1 MNGALPVM
9 TECREQKLLF
19 QAHGSRAVEAA
30 FDGGMITSDGGALLL
45 RELEVKQ
52 HIVSD
57 FADCFIDHRDPG
69 SIEFTVEELVRQRVF
84 GLALGYEDLNDHDK
98 LRVDPLLALL
108 CGRAEVTGAD
118 RRSAADKG
126 KPLAGKSTLN
136 RLELYSGDPKRDGRY
151 KKIEVVE
158 AQVEQF
164 FLDQFFRSYRT
175 IPLRIYLD
183 LDATDDRIHGLQE
196 GRHYHGYYDDYCY
209 LPLYI
214 FCGDELLCAKLR
226 TADKGAAEGV
236 LEEVK
241 RIVGAI
247 RKRWPK
253 TQIVVRGDSGFC
265 DDELMTWCEAQSD
278 VDYLVGLA
286 QNSRLLQAIRREQEQ
301 AKLRCEISGK
311 AARVFKEFSYA
322 TRTSWSAK
330 RRVIAKA
337 EHLPGKANPR
347 FVVTS
352 LPEWEVT
359 EDEKLIWNDARTVY
373 EKLYCARGEM
383 ENRIKEQQL
392 DLFADRTSTHYL
404 KSNQLRVWLAAAGYV
419 VLNALR
425 RTALGGTQL
434 ARSYCGTIRAEL
446 LKIGG
451 VVKVSVRRITV
462 SFSSAYPRA
471 ELFSR
476 VLGRLRAAPV

>member
-1 MNGALPVM
+1 M

-19 QAHGSRAVEAA
+19 QAHGGRAVEAA
-30 FDGGMITSDGGALLL
+30 FDGGKITSDGGALLL
-45 RELEVKQ
+45 RELELKQ
-52 HIVSD
+52 QIVSD
-57 FADCFIDHRDPG
+57 FAGCFIDHRDPG
-69 SIEFTVEELVRQRVF
+69 AIEFTVEELVRQRVF

-108 CGRAEVTGAD
+108 CGRADVTGED
-118 RRSAADKG
+118 RRCAADKG

-136 RLELYSGDPKRDGRY
+136 RLELYCGDPERDGPY
-151 KKIEVVE
+151 KKIEVDEEKVN
-158 AQVEQF
+158 QF
-164 FLDQFFRSYRT
+164 FLDQFFHSQRT
-175 IPLRIYLD
+175 SPLRIYLD
-183 LDATDDRIHGLQE
+183 LDATDDRIHGMQE

-226 TADKGAAEGV
+226 TADKGAADGA
-236 LEEVK
+236 LEEVQ

-247 RKRWPK
+247 RQRWPK
-253 TQIVVRGDSGFC
+253 TEIVIRGDSGFC
-265 DDELMTWCEAQSD
+265 DDELMSWCETQTD
-278 VDYLVGLA
+278 VYYVLGLA
-286 QNSRLLQAIRREQEQ
+286 QNARLLREIEREQEQ
-301 AKLRCEISGK
+301 AKLRCEISGRS
-311 AARVFKEFSYA
+311 ARVFTEFNYA
-322 TRTSWSAK
+322 TLKTWSAE

-352 LPEWEVT
+352 LPACEVSWDG
-359 EDEKLIWNDARTVY
+359 ELIWNDARRVY
-373 EKLYCARGEM
+373 EQLYCARGEM

-392 DLFADRTSTHYL
+392 DLFADRTSTHHL
-404 KSNQLRVWLAAAGYV
+404 KSNQLRVWLAGVGYV

-434 ARSYCGTIRAEL
+434 GRAYCGTIRAEL

-451 VVKVSVRRITV
+451 VVKVSVRRIAV
-462 SFSSAYPRA
+462 ALSSAYPQA

>member
-1 MNGALPVM
+1 MM
-9 TECREQKLLF
+9 TECSEQKLMF
-19 QAHGSRAVEAA
+19 QVHGSRAVEAA

-45 RELEVKQ
+45 RELELNQ
-52 HIVSD
+52 QIVSD
-57 FADCFIDHRDPG
+57 FARCFIDHRDPG

-108 CGRAEVTGAD
+108 CGRADVTGAD
-118 RRSAADKG
+118 RRCEADKG

-136 RLELYSGDPKRDGRY
+136 RLELYSGDPKRDGPY
-151 KKIEVVE
+151 KKIEVDEDKVN
-158 AQVEQF
+158 QF
-164 FLDQFFRSYRT
+164 FLDRFFRSYRT
-175 IPLRIYLD
+175 IPWRIYLD
-183 LDATDDRIHGLQE
+183 LDATDDRIHGQQE
-196 GRHYHGYYDDYCY
+196 GHYYNGYYDDYCY

-226 TADKGAAEGV
+226 TADKGAADGA

-241 RIVGAI
+241 RIVKAI

-253 TQIVVRGDSGFC
+253 TEIVVRGDGGFC
-265 DDELMTWCEAQSD
+265 GDELMTWCEAQSE
-278 VDYLVGLA
+278 VYYTLGLA
-286 QNSRLLQAIRREQEQ
+286 QNERLLRAIAPQQEQ

-311 AARVFKEFSYA
+311 PARVFTEFSYA
-322 TRTSWSAK
+322 TLRSWSRE
-330 RRVIAKA
+330 RRVVAKA

-359 EDEKLIWNDARTVY
+359 WDEKLIWNDARTVY

-404 KSNQLRVWLAAAGYV
+404 KSNQLRVWLASVGYV

-425 RTALGGTQL
+425 RTALGGTEL

-451 VVKVSVRRITV
+451 VVKVSVRRV
-462 SFSSAYPRA
+462 VVALSSACPRA
-471 ELFSR
+471 ELFRR
-476 VLGRLRAAPV
+476 VLERLRAAPA

>member
-19 QAHGSRAVEAA
+19 QEHGSRAVEAA

-45 RELEVKQ
+45 RELELKQ
-52 HIVSD
+52 PIVGD
-57 FADCFIDHRDPG
+57 FAHCFIDHRDPG
-69 SIEFTVEELVRQRVF
+69 SIEFRVEELLRQRVF

-108 CGRAEVTGAD
+108 CGRADVRGAD
-118 RRSAADKG
+118 RRCAVDKG

-136 RLELYSGDPKRDGRY
+136 RLELYSGDPKRDGPY
-151 KKIEVVE
+151 KKIEAVE
-158 AQVEQF
+158 AKIEQF
-164 FLDQFFRSYRT
+164 FLDQFFRSQRT

-183 LDATDDRIHGLQE
+183 LDATDDRIHGQQE

-226 TADKGAAEGV
+226 TADKGAADGA

-241 RIVGAI
+241 RIVKAI

-253 TQIVVRGDSGFC
+253 TEIVVRGDSGFC
-265 DDELMTWCEAQSD
+265 EDELMTWCEAQSN
-278 VDYLVGLA
+278 VYYVLGLA
-286 QNSRLLQAIRREQEQ
+286 QNARLLRAIEPRQEQ

-311 AARVFKEFSYA
+311 AARVFTEFRYA
-322 TRTSWSAK
+322 TLKSWSRE

-347 FVVTS
+347 FVATS

-359 EDEKLIWNDARTVY
+359 WDEHLIWNDARRVY

-462 SFSSAYPRA
+462 AFSSAYPCA
-471 ELFSR
+471 ELFGQ
-476 VLGRLRAAPV
+476 VLARLRSAPA

>member
-1 MNGALPVM
+1 M
-9 TECREQKLLF
+9 TECKEQKLIF

-45 RELEVKQ
+45 RELELRQ
-52 HIVSD
+52 QIVGD
-57 FADCFIDHRDPG
+57 FARCFIDHRDLG
-69 SIEFTVEELVRQRVF
+69 AVEFTVEQLLGQRVF

-108 CGRAEVTGAD
+108 CGRADVTGED
-118 RRSAADKG
+118 RRCAADKG

-136 RLELYSGDPKRDGRY
+136 RLELYSGEPQRDGPY

-158 AQVEQF
+158 AKVEQF
-164 FLDQFFRSYRT
+164 FLDQFFRSQRT
-175 IPLRIYLD
+175 IPQRIYVD
-183 LDATDDRIHGLQE
+183 LDATDDRIHGMQE
-196 GRHYHGYYDDYCY
+196 GRHFHGYYDDYCY

-226 TADKGAAEGV
+226 TADKAASEGALG
-236 LEEVK
+236 EVQ
-241 RIVGAI
+241 RIVGAM

-253 TQIVVRGDSGFC
+253 TEIVVRGDSGFC
-265 DDELMTWCEAQSD
+265 DEALMAWCETQQD
-278 VDYLVGLA
+278 VYYVLGLA
-286 QNSRLLQAIRREQEQ
+286 QNARLLRQIAPQQEQ
-301 AKLRCEISGK
+301 AQLRCEITGQ
-311 AARVFKEFSYA
+311 AARVFTEFSYA
-322 TRTSWSAK
+322 TLKTWSAS

-359 EDEKLIWNDARTVY
+359 WDEKLVWNDARAVY

-404 KSNQLRVWLAAAGYV
+404 KSNQLRVWLSAVSYV
-419 VLNALR
+419 MLNALR

-434 ARSYCGTIRAEL
+434 ARAYCGTIRAEL

-451 VVKVSVRRITV
+451 VVKVSVRRIAV
-462 SFSSAYPRA
+462 ALSSAYPRA

-476 VLGRLRAAPV
+476 VLDRLRAAPLRC

>member
-1 MNGALPVM
+1 M

-45 RELEVKQ
+45 RELEFRQ
-52 HIVSD
+52 QIVGD
-57 FADCFIDHRDPG
+57 FARCFIDHRDPG

-98 LRVDPLLALL
+98 LRVDPLLALV
-108 CGRAEVTGAD
+108 CGRADVTGAD
-118 RRSAADKG
+118 RRCAVDKG

-136 RLELYSGDPKRDGRY
+136 RLELYSGDPKRDGPY

-158 AQVEQF
+158 AKVEQF
-164 FLDQFFRSYRT
+164 FLDQFFRSHRT

-183 LDATDDRIHGLQE
+183 LDATDDLIHGLQE
-196 GRHYHGYYDDYCY
+196 GRHYNGYYDDYCY

-226 TADKGAAEGV
+226 TADKGAANGA

-241 RIVGAI
+241 RIIGAI

-253 TQIVVRGDSGFC
+253 TEIVVRGDSGFC
-265 DDELMTWCEAQSD
+265 NDELMAWCEKQSD
-278 VDYLVGLA
+278 VYYVLGLA
-286 QNSRLLQAIRREQEQ
+286 QNARLLREIARQQEQ

-311 AARVFKEFSYA
+311 AARVFTEFRYA
-322 TRTSWSAK
+322 TLKSWSAQ

-359 EDEKLIWNDARTVY
+359 WDEDLIWNDAQTVY

-392 DLFADRTSTHYL
+392 DLFADRTSTHHL
-404 KSNQLRVWLAAAGYV
+404 KSNQLRVWLASVGYV
-419 VLNALR
+419 LLNALR

-451 VVKVSVRRITV
+451 VVKVSVRRIAV
-462 SFSSAYPRA
+462 AFSSAYPLA
-471 ELFSR
+471 ELFAR
-476 VLGRLRAAPV
+476 VLARLRAAPF

>member
-1 MNGALPVM
+1 MNGALQVM

-19 QAHGSRAVEAA
+19 QAHGNRAVEAA
-30 FDGGMITSDGGALLL
+30 FDGGMITSDGGGLLL
-45 RELEVKQ
+45 RELELKEP
-52 HIVSD
+52 IVGE
-57 FADCFIDHRDPG
+57 FACCFIDHRDPN
-69 SIEFTVEELVRQRVF
+69 SIEFTVEDLVKQRVF

-98 LRVDPLLALL
+98 LRVDPLMALL
-108 CGRAEVTGAD
+108 CGRADVTGAE
-118 RRSAADKG
+118 RRCAADKG

-136 RLELYSGDPKRDGRY
+136 RLELYSGDPKRDGPY
-151 KKIEVVE
+151 KKIEVDEEKVN
-158 AQVEQF
+158 QF

-175 IPLRIYLD
+175 IPWRIYLD
-183 LDATDDRIHGLQE
+183 LDATDDRIHGMQE
-196 GRHYHGYYDDYCY
+196 GRHFNGYYDDYCY

-226 TADKGAAEGV
+226 TADKGAANGA

-241 RIVGAI
+241 RIVKAI

-253 TQIVVRGDSGFC
+253 TEIVVRGDSGFC
-265 DDELMTWCEAQSD
+265 QDDLMAWCESQSD
-278 VDYLVGLA
+278 VYYVVGMA
-286 QNSRLLQAIRREQEQ
+286 QNERLLRAIVRQQEQ
-301 AKLRCEISGK
+301 AQLRCEISGK
-311 AARVFKEFSYA
+311 SARVFTEFRY
-322 TRTSWSAK
+322 RTLKSWSCE

-337 EHLPGKANPR
+337 EHVPGKANPR

-359 EDEKLIWNDARTVY
+359 WDEELIWNDAQAIY
-373 EKLYCARGEM
+373 EKRYCARGEM

-392 DLFADRTSTHYL
+392 DLFADRTSTHHL
-404 KSNQLRVWLAAAGYV
+404 KSNQLRVWFAAAGYV

-425 RTALGGTQL
+425 RTALSGTEL

-451 VVKVSVRRITV
+451 VVKVSVRRIAV
-462 SFSSAYPRA
+462 AFSSAYPRA
-471 ELFSR
+471 ELFR
-476 VLGRLRAAPV
+476 QILERLRSAPT

>member
-1 MNGALPVM
+1 MNGALPVV

-19 QAHGSRAVEAA
+19 QGHGSRVVEAA

-45 RELEVKQ
+45 RELESQ
-52 HIVSD
+52 LQIVGD
-57 FADCFIDHRDPG
+57 FARCFLDHRDPA
-69 SIEFTVEELVRQRVF
+69 SIEFTVQELLKQRVF
-84 GLALGYEDLNDHDK
+84 GVALGYEDLNDHDK

-108 CGRAEVTGAD
+108 CGRADVTGAD

-136 RLELYSGDPKRDGRY
+136 RLELYSGDPKRDGPY
-151 KKIEVVE
+151 KKIEAVE
-158 AQVEQF
+158 SKIEQF
-164 FLDQFFRSYRT
+164 FLDQFFQSRRS

-183 LDATDDRIHGLQE
+183 LDATDDRIHGQQE

-214 FCGDELLCAKLR
+214 FCEHELLCAKLR
-226 TADKGAAEGV
+226 TADKAASDGA

-241 RIVGAI
+241 RIVKAI

-253 TQIVVRGDSGFC
+253 TEIVVRGDSGFC
-265 DDELMTWCEAQSD
+265 EEELMTWCEAQSD
-278 VDYLVGLA
+278 VYYVLGLA
-286 QNSRLLQAIRREQEQ
+286 QNARLLRAIERQQEQ
-301 AKLRCEISGK
+301 ARLRCEISGK
-311 AARVFKEFSYA
+311 AARVFTEFRYA
-322 TRTSWSAK
+322 TLKSWSRE

-337 EHLPGKANPR
+337 EHLPGKGNPR

-352 LPEWEVT
+352 LSEWEVT
-359 EDEKLIWNDARTVY
+359 WDEQFVWNDAPRVY

-404 KSNQLRVWLAAAGYV
+404 KSNQLRVWLAAASYV

-434 ARSYCGTIRAEL
+434 ERSYCGTIRAEL

-451 VVKVSVRRITV
+451 IVKVSVRRITV
-462 SFSSAYPRA
+462 ALSSAYPRK
-471 ELFSR
+471 ELFGR
-476 VLGRLRAAPV
+476 ALARLRLRPG

>member
-1 MNGALPVM
+1 VV

-45 RELEVKQ
+45 RELESKQ
-52 HIVSD
+52 HIVKD
-57 FADCFIDHRDPG
+57 FAGCFIDHRDPS
-69 SIEFTVEELVRQRVF
+69 SIEFTVQELVKQRVF

-108 CGRAEVTGAD
+108 CGRADVTGAD
-118 RRSAADKG
+118 RRCAADKG

-136 RLELYSGDPKRDGRY
+136 RLELHSGDPKRDGPY

-158 AQVEQF
+158 AKVEQF
-164 FLDQFFRSYRT
+164 FLDEFFNSYRT
-175 IPLRIYLD
+175 IPARIYLD
-183 LDATDDRIHGLQE
+183 LDATDDRIHGMQE
-196 GRHYHGYYDDYCY
+196 GRHFHGYYDDYCY

-226 TADKGAAEGV
+226 TADKAASDGA

-241 RIVGAI
+241 RLVKAI
-247 RKRWPK
+247 RQRWPK
-253 TQIVVRGDSGFC
+253 TEIVVRGDSGFC
-265 DDELMTWCEAQSD
+265 DNELMTWCEAEPG
-278 VDYLVGLA
+278 VEYVLGLA
-286 QNSRLLQAIRREQEQ
+286 QNLRLLREIERQMEQ
-301 AKLRCEISGK
+301 AKLCCEITGK
-311 AARVFKEFSYA
+311 AARVFTEFQYS
-322 TRTSWSAK
+322 TLKSWSAK

-337 EHLPGKANPR
+337 EYLPGKANPR

-359 EDEKLIWNDARTVY
+359 WEEEVIWNDARTVY
-373 EKLYCARGEM
+373 EKQYCARGEM

-392 DLFADRTSTHYL
+392 DLFADRTSTHGL

-425 RTALGGTQL
+425 RTALGGTEL
-434 ARSYCGTIRAEL
+434 ARSYCGTIQAEL

-451 VVKVSVRRITV
+451 VVKK
-462 SFSSAYPRA
+462 
-471 ELFSR
+471 
-476 VLGRLRAAPV
+476 